1 MHHGLLQ
8 SIGKTVLEEENVINA
23 HLMDLGFEFRESQIW
38 KRIYESELF
47 AVRLPEG
54 MTLEDG
60 TEYGICCIMGSSG
73 DLRALS
79 VILGKSGMFGLK
91 RLDEYCDDWRIEE
104 MLVQNNLQCS
114 IEPADQF
121 LPEDLKV
128 VQAEARKRKIR
139 RYYPK
144 FCRLRPHCY
153 PWRIT
158 DAQDEAILT
167 AALEVTL
174 ALDRYLKEHRK
185 SEIHLQRINV
195 SEAREKKREQ
205 LIPVLSVKKGE
216 LSLDGTIP
224 FPDME
229 EPEHPEPNVLN
240 ELGVKKISRIRGK
253 GVFECEVFRI
263 PHAIQD
269 DEDEA
274 PYFPAMLMLV
284 DEDGMVQAHE
294 VVEGAE
300 YDPEE
305 MINELI
311 QTMIEQNCRPEE
323 IRVRTDET
331 FSLLRTFCQKTRIRL
346 VKDKHL
352 ELLDEA
358 KESLMDYARDD
369 SERDDGDSE
378 GIDVD
383 EFLETLEEMP
393 EELFLEMPDFIFD
406 ELLHAAKSGIL
417 PPETVG
423 KIRRAAARRR

>member
-1 MHHGLLQ
+1 M
-8 SIGKTVLEEENVINA
+8 NA
-23 HLMDLGFEFRESQIW
+23 HLMDLGFEFRETQIW
-38 KRIYESELF
+38 KRIDEDELF
-47 AVRLPEG
+47 AVRLPQG
-54 MTLEDG
+54 ITLEDG
-60 TEYGICCIMGSSG
+60 TEYVFCSILGRGG
-73 DLRALS
+73 EHRALS
-79 VILGKSGMFGLK
+79 VNLGKSGLLGLR
-91 RLDEYCDDWRIEE
+91 RLYESTDERRIEQI
-104 MLVQNNLQCS
+104 LVQNCIQCS
-114 IEPADQF
+114 IETAEQF
-121 LPEDLKV
+121 SPEDLKAV
-128 VQAEARKRKIR
+128 RAEAQKRNMRK
-139 RYYPK
+139 YYPQ
-144 FCRLRPHCY
+144 FNRYRPHCY
-153 PWRIT
+153 PWHIT
-158 DAQDEAILT
+158 DEQDEAILT

-174 ALDRYLKEHRK
+174 ALDRYLKGHRK
-185 SEIHLQRINV
+185 SGIHLQRIDLTA
-195 SEAREKKREQ
+195 ERDEKPEQLRMEEVFSDKREPEKEQ
-205 LIPVLSVKKGE
+205 QIPVFSVKRGE

-224 FPDME
+224 LPEAE
-229 EPEHPEPNVLN
+229 EPEYPKPSVLN

-284 DEDGMVQAHE
+284 DEDGMVRAHE

-331 FSLLRTFCQKTRIRL
+331 FSLLRSFCQKTRIRL

-369 SERDDGDSE
+369 GERDDGDSE

-406 ELLHAAKSGIL
+406 ELLHAAKSGML
-417 PPETVG
+417 PPETAG
-423 KIRRAAARRR
+423 KISRAAAKRR